1 MSVRRAGLVLV
12 LVAALVGGG
21 LVVAFAALGGTD
33 RLRGEATATADPCT
47 AKVPAGS
54 GGAME
59 AEASTILLTSL
70 DRAACS
76 LKVPREDLVLALG
89 QGDGIAGAAAQLGVT
104 PAALSDA
111 VLGAIR
117 QTTADEAAAGRL
129 TPTTELAIQTLID
142 VVPPEQLLAAVRD
155 DKGACAALPWKQESS
170 LKQIAAE
177 VGVLTGLR
185 AACAL
190 HVAPIEAVSALADPA
205 GLQGLAARSGKSQAE
220 VEQAV
225 RAAMVASIQQAQ
237 QAGALTSTE
246 GSVLGAAARVAP
258 VDRILAI
265 VRGDDDPCSPFPWS
279 KTSTT
284 GQALAEVAMIGVVD
298 AACQLGAPTF
308 DVFAALANPAE
319 LTTLEQTTG
328 KSEDEINAAIKS
340 GLQKGLSEGQDAGDV
355 SGLVAFGL
363 NLALSQ
369 ANVLDLLSNF
379 VG

>member
-1 MSVRRAGLVLV
+1 MRRAGL
-12 LVAALVGGG
+12 ALVVLAAVVGAG

-33 RLRGEATATADPCT
+33 RLRSSQTAAVADPCT
-47 AKVPAGS
+47 AQVVQAQGGS
-54 GGAME
+54 MD

-70 DRAACS
+70 NAAACS
-76 LKVPREDLVLALG
+76 LRVSREDLVLALG
-89 QGDGIAGAAAQLGVT
+89 SGEGVDGAARMLGVQ
-104 PAALSDA
+104 PQSLQDSVMAAITKSVA
-111 VLGAIR
+111 S
-117 QTTADEAAAGRL
+117 ESAAGRL
-129 TPTTELAIQTLID
+129 TPTTALAIQTLVD
-142 VVPPEQLLAAVRD
+142 VVPPAQLLAAVRNES
-155 DKGACAALPWKQESS
+155 GGCAPVQWKQVDGLE
-170 LKQIAAE
+170 QVAAE

-185 AACAL
+185 SACAL
-190 HVAPIEAVSALADPA
+190 DVSPIEAVSALADPA
-205 GLQGLAARSGKSQAE
+205 GLEGLARRSGRSQAE

-225 RAAMVASIQQAQ
+225 RKAMVASIDQAQ
-237 QAGALTSTE
+237 QAGALSGTE
-246 GSVLGAAARVAP
+246 GSVLGAAAAVAP

-279 KTSTT
+279 KTSST
-284 GQALAEVAMIGVVD
+284 GQALAQVALVGVVD

-308 DVFAALANPAE
+308 DVFAALANPSA

-328 KSEDEINAAIKS
+328 KSEAEINDAIKS
-340 GLQKGLSEGQDAGDV
+340 GLQKGLTAGQDAGDV